1 MTNENNLNIIQFDE
15 DINQYINFENRQK
28 CSGKKQGTQY
38 TFYRLYKF
46 LLFDNKYKHLDLKS
60 KAMYTL
66 IDYEFKHCK
75 KNGQYFTDRNNDTY
89 IKFDTDFFRAK
100 LNMSINTVTKY
111 KKELIEYGLISIVSQ
126 RGKQRL
132 YLNEPQLTSN
142 QYIYHYK
149 QNKKRMFTYIELPK
163 FLFEL
168 EYEAITLEAA
178 LIYSLLRDN
187 QYLSI
192 ENSKHS
198 KSFVDKHGDVF
209 TKYSYARITDALNIK
224 SKLTLKKHI
233 NNLIENGLLIV
244 SVPYNSITQ
253 HHYYVLE
260 PINMNRKEENK
271 K

>member
-15 DINQYINFENRQK
+15 DINQYIDFENRQK
-28 CSGKKQGTQY
+28 CSGKKQSTPY

-46 LLFDNKYKHLDLKS
+46 LLFDDKYQHLHLKS

-75 KNGQYFTDRNNDTY
+75 KYGQYFTDRNNDTY

-111 KKELIEYGLISIVSQ
+111 KKELVDCGLINIISQ
-126 RGKQRL
+126 RGKQHL

-149 QNKKRMFTYIELPK
+149 QNKNRMFTYIELPK
-163 FLFEL
+163 FLFEP

-178 LIYSLLRDN
+178 LIYSLLRDS

-260 PINMNRKEENK
+260 PIIMNRKEENK